1 MEFSDALTYARSN
14 VIPGLHAMLKK
25 RSKVTVLLDPE
36 EFERFE
42 AFCVARGHKKSTL
55 VARLIRE
62 HLDSEG
68 FRSQRELPLD
78 QRET

>member
-1 MEFSDALTYARSN
+1 
-14 VIPGLHAMLKK
+14 MLKK

-42 AFCVARGHKKSTL
+42 AFCTERGYKKSTL
-55 VARLIRE
+55 VAWLIRE

-68 FRSQRELPLD
+68 FRAQRELPLN